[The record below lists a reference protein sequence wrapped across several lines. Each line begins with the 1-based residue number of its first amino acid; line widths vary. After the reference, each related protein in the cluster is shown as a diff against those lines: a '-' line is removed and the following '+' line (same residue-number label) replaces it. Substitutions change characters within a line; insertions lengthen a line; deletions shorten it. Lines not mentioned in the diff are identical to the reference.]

1 MGTPRRSGWL
11 VPLILVLL
19 ALVAPSVASA
29 APRHGHATAHL
40 LVTGLQG
47 GSGST
52 IGPDRA
58 LYVTDPAAGRI
69 TRRWGNGH
77 TSLAGVRP
85 PAADSARARA
95 ARVKTANRP
104 SPCDRDL
111 LERSPS
117 MVEQP
122 DRGPGR
128 RRSLVLAIVTSARHP
143 LRRVL
148 GGYPKALDVYQRTG
162 WRCRLGDGSASGRGA
177 SQRCHDVSP
186 TERSCSP
193 HGCWGEL
200 R

>member
-1 MGTPRRSGWL
+1 MPSSTPVRDVVRPHERPPSASSR
-11 VPLILVLL
+11 PNPHKRCLL
-19 ALVAPSVASA
+19 
-29 APRHGHATAHL
+29 PRWHG
-40 LVTGLQG
+40 VGE
-47 GSGST
+47 
-52 IGPDRA
+52 
-58 LYVTDPAAGRI
+58 TD
-69 TRRWGNGH
+69 TRR
-77 TSLAGVRP
+77 L
-85 PAADSARARA
+85 PAFDHRGGQCPSTRRQ
-95 ARVKTANRP
+95 RQTANRP

-148 GGYPKALDVYQRTG
+148 GGYPKALDVYQGTS